1 MLASR
6 IAPALHSLPSS
17 TTLRHF
23 FPLCALIVDSFANMS
38 SGIVLEMEKICGNT
52 ERRAAFLWWLQ
63 RKPQLLGDA
72 AETTHSASRRVAEK
86 IQRCFLTVNIHA
98 KFFLVRGSARSSFP
112 VRSIRGVCRGA
123 V

>member
-6 IAPALHSLPSS
+6 IATALHSLPSS

-38 SGIVLEMEKICGNT
+38 SGIVLDLESICGNT
-52 ERRAAFLWWLQ
+52 ETREEFLWSPQ

-72 AETTHSASRRVAEK
+72 RETTHSASPRVAEK
-86 IQRCFLTVNIHA
+86 NPKCFVTVNIRR
-98 KFFLVRGSARSSFP
+98 K
-112 VRSIRGVCRGA
+112 
-123 V
+123 